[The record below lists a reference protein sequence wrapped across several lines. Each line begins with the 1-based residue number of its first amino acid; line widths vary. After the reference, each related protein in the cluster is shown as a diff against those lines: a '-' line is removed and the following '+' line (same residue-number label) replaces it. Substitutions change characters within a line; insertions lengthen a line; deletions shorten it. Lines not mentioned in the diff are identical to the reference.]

1 MQIPLFI
8 ISYIHSI
15 THSLIHSLK
24 NRQLLFLRDTLVYTF
39 TTFGG
44 PQAHVAI
51 LLREF
56 VEKRGYITESELME
70 LSALSQILPGPSS
83 TQTLIGVAW
92 KVGGLRLALLSFLI
106 WVLPSAAIMCA
117 AAISYKTF
125 ASTGKINSI
134 LHFIKPAAVG
144 IVAYA
149 AVTFAQKF
157 IKSRVSAYLATGS
170 LVATLILQNP
180 YAFPLLIL
188 LGGIISSALETQPT
202 EDAIRVKLFSNV
214 NPKKVGY
221 FIGIL
226 LFFAA
231 LGALINRTS
240 PFSLPIRL
248 FENFY
253 RNGILIFGGGQVLVP
268 LMYTEFVELKHY
280 LSNAEFL
287 SGYALQQ
294 AIPGPTFS
302 FTSFVGAISLGN
314 RGYGLAGQIIGSL
327 VAVIGI
333 NLPGLILILFI
344 VPFWEDLKKITRI
357 KNSLSGINAVAVG
370 FMATA
375 LILLVAPFG
384 ADWMSYLIMA
394 GAFCLLYFTR
404 IKAPVVIIIGIALGL
419 IF

>member
-1 MQIPLFI
+1 M
-8 ISYIHSI
+8 
-15 THSLIHSLK
+15 
-24 NRQLLFLRDTLVYTF
+24 RDALLYTF

-56 VEKRGYITESELME
+56 VEKRRYVTESELME
-70 LSALSQILPGPSS
+70 LNALSQVLPGPSS
-83 TQTLIGVAW
+83 TQTLIGIAW
-92 KVGGLRLALLSFLI
+92 KVGGLPLALVTFLI
-106 WVLPSAAIMCA
+106 WVIPSAAVMCV
-117 AAISYKTF
+117 AAISYRTF
-125 ASTGKINSI
+125 ATSGKIDSI
-134 LHFIKPAAVG
+134 LRFIQPAAVG

-157 IKSRVSAYLATGS
+157 LKSKVSLYLAAGS

-202 EDAIRVKLFSNV
+202 EDALRAKLYSNV
-214 NPKKVGY
+214 NPKKVAY

-226 LFFAA
+226 LFFAV
-231 LGALINRTS
+231 LGAIINRTS

-280 LSNAEFL
+280 LTNAEFL

-294 AIPGPTFS
+294 ALPGPTFS
-302 FTSFVGAISLGN
+302 FTSFVGAITLGN
-314 RGYGLAGQIIGSL
+314 KGYGLAGQIMGSI

-370 FMATA
+370 FMATTFVM
-375 LILLVAPFG
+375 LVVPFG
-384 ADWMSYLIMA
+384 TNWMAYLIMTA
-394 GAFCLLYFTR
+394 AFCLLYFTK
-404 IKAPVVIIIGIALGL
+404 IKTPIVIIMGVVLGL